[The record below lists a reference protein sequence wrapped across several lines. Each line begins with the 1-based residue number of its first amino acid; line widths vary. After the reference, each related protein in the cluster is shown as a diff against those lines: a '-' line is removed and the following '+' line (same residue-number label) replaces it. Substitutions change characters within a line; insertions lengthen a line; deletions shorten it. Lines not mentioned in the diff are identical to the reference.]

1 MGVGGRDE
9 GVGGEERMMTAMT
22 IMTTTV
28 DLRWSLQN
36 QGRLTVRDLSQE
48 AVLCP
53 LV

>member
-9 GVGGEERMMTAMT
+9 GVGGEERMMTTMT
-22 IMTTTV
+22 TTTTV

-48 AVLCP
+48 AVLRP